1 MWKTINQLTNKKSK
15 TTNIN
20 ELVIDQ
26 KVITEPE
33 EIAGRFLNFYFNEI
47 GSVLAKDLSKGDNP
61 FEKYIVPVEKKLKL
75 IDFLQLKSKM

>member
-1 MWKTINQLTNKKSK
+1 MWKIINQLTNKKSK

-33 EIAGRFLNFYFNEI
+33 EIADFLNSYFNEI
-47 GSVLAKDLSKGDNP
+47 GSVLANDLPKGDNS
-61 FEKYIVPVEKKLKL
+61 FEKYIVPVKINLKL
-75 IDFLQLKSKM
+75 VDFLQLKSRM

>member
-33 EIAGRFLNFYFNEI
+33 RIADSLNTYFNEI
-47 GSVLAKDLSKGDNP
+47 GSALAKDLP
-61 FEKYIVPVEKKLKL
+61 FWLR
-75 IDFLQLKSKM
+75 

>member
-15 TTNIN
+15 TTSIN

-33 EIAGRFLNFYFNEI
+33 EIADSLNTYFNEI
-47 GSVLAKDLSKGDNP
+47 GSVLDKDLPEGDI
-61 FEKYIVPVEKKLKL
+61 Y
-75 IDFLQLKSKM
+75 

>member
-15 TTNIN
+15 ATKIN

-33 EIAGRFLNFYFNEI
+33 EIPDSLNIFET
-47 GSVLAKDLSKGDNP
+47 GSVLAKDLPKGDNS
-61 FEKYIVPVEKKLKL
+61 FEKYIVPLEKK
-75 IDFLQLKSKM
+75 I